1 MVTIEKLLQ
10 CATTKKYQIKDVP
23 ADVIANLTEL
33 ARLLSNIEIDYGKEL
48 KFECSY
54 RDKWHNA
61 KVGGAENSSH
71 LYGLTVDIQDLKNEL
86 FKWFIANK
94 EEKANKYNVFLE
106 DIIKKDGS
114 KRNWLHATKRPF
126 PSYKEGG
133 TRVFKP

>member
-1 MVTIEKLLQ
+1 MVTIEKLLK

-33 ARLLSNIEIDYGKEL
+33 AKLLSNIEIDYGKEL

-54 RDKWHNA
+54 RDQLHNA
-61 KVGGAENSSH
+61 KVGGTENSSH
-71 LYGLTVDIQDLKNEL
+71 LYGLAVDIQDLKNEL
-86 FKWFIANK
+86 FKWFTANN

-114 KRNWLHATKRPF
+114 KRNWLHVTKRQF
-126 PSYKEGG
+126 LSYKEGG

>member
-23 ADVIANLTEL
+23 TDVIANLTNL
-33 ARLLSNIEIDYGKEL
+33 AILLNNIEIDYGKEL
-48 KFECSY
+48 KFTCSY
-54 RDKWHNA
+54 RDKEHNA
-61 KVGGAENSSH
+61 KVGGAKNSSH
-71 LYGLTVDIQDLKNEL
+71 LYGLAVDIQDLKNEL
-86 FKWFIANK
+86 FNWFIANK

-114 KRNWLHATKRPF
+114 KRNWLHITKRQF
-126 PSYKEGG
+126 LSYKEGG

>member
-23 ADVIANLTEL
+23 ADVIANLTNL
-33 ARLLSNIEIDYGKEL
+33 AILLNNIEIDYNKEL
-48 KFECSY
+48 KFTCSY

-61 KVGGAENSSH
+61 KVGGASNSSH
-71 LYGLTVDIQDLKNEL
+71 LYGFAVDIQDLKNEL

-106 DIIKKDGS
+106 DIIKTMF
-114 KRNWLHATKRPF
+114 AQ
-126 PSYKEGG
+126 
-133 TRVFKP
+133 

>member
-1 MVTIEKLLQ
+1 MVAKRARFKFVQKLL
-10 CATTKKYQIKDVP
+10 KLV
-23 ADVIANLTEL
+23 
-33 ARLLSNIEIDYGKEL
+33 
-48 KFECSY
+48 F
-54 RDKWHNA
+54 
-61 KVGGAENSSH
+61 
-71 LYGLTVDIQDLKNEL
+71 LKNEL

-114 KRNWLHATKRPF
+114 KRNWLHITKRQF